1 METVVNS
8 QQLIKENHLKLVFS
22 LIHEV
27 DGVSRAD
34 IKKLTKLSATTISAL
49 VEELMQRGLVVE
61 TGIKNAERSGRKAIS
76 LSVNSSGG
84 YFAVVAVSGHHFRL
98 RLFDLFLEEI
108 FSKKIRYDVNIPLS
122 ESLTDFLSENVGVTG
137 YGELL
142 GIAVGVPA
150 IIDDRKNI
158 VSSTVLNI
166 SPNDNVYDTLCEKF
180 KGCEI
185 AICNNSAF
193 VAYAEL
199 EFGDTDCDSLISV
212 DISDGVGASAIVG
225 GVPFMG
231 NAGMACEFGHMT
243 VDMNGKKCRCGSRGC
258 LETIISIPAIL
269 EKASQICKTTVDVEN
284 LAEAVAKNE
293 ELTKYIDY
301 VCSVLAFGINNLI
314 NMFDPGAVVIC
325 GDILTLGERF
335 IAKLRAKVREISLP
349 GREVLPEASTLGD
362 NAEYKGG
369 AKYIFDCLFR

>member
-1 METVVNS
+1 LEHTVNS
-8 QQLIKENHLKLVFS
+8 QQLIKENHLRLVFS

-27 DGVSRAD
+27 DGISRAD

-49 VEELMQRGLVVE
+49 VEELMEKGLVVE
-61 TGIKNAERSGRKAIS
+61 SGTKSAGRSGRKAIS
-76 LSVNSSGG
+76 LSVNPSGG

-98 RLFDLFLEEI
+98 RLFDLFFEEI
-108 FSKKIRYDVNIPLS
+108 FSKKVRYDSSKQLS
-122 ESLTDFLSENVGVTG
+122 KELVDFLSQNVDISG
-137 YGELL
+137 YGDLL

-150 IIDDRKNI
+150 IIDDNKNI
-158 VSSTVLNI
+158 VSSTVLTVM
-166 SPNDNVYDTLCEKF
+166 PNDDVYGALQAAFE
-180 KGCEI
+180 GCEI

-199 EFGDTDCDSLISV
+199 EFGDTESDSLISV
-212 DISDGVGASAIVG
+212 DISDGVGAAAIIDG
-225 GVPFMG
+225 TPFQG
-231 NAGMACEFGHMT
+231 SAGMACEFGHVS
-243 VDMNGKKCRCGSRGC
+243 VDMNGKKCRCGSKGC

-269 EKASQICKTTVDVEN
+269 EKASEICKTNVDIET

-293 ELTKYIDY
+293 ELTGYIDY

-335 IAKLRAKVREISLP
+335 IAKLRSRLKDISLP
-349 GREVLPEASTLGD
+349 GREVSVTASTLGD

>member
-1 METVVNS
+1 MESVVNS

-27 DGVSRAD
+27 DGISRAD

-49 VEELMQRGLVVE
+49 VEELMERGLVVE
-61 TGIKNAERSGRKAIS
+61 SGTKRAERSGRKAIS

-98 RLFDLFLEEI
+98 RLYDLFFEEI
-108 FSKKIRYDVNIPLS
+108 FSKKVRYDSDAPLS
-122 ESLTDFLSENVGVTG
+122 TSLTQFLLENVKVTG

-150 IIDDRKNI
+150 IIDDEKNI
-158 VSSTVLNI
+158 VSSTVLNVL
-166 SPNDNVYDTLCEKF
+166 PNDNVYDALCKKF
-180 KGCEI
+180 AGCEI

-212 DISDGVGASAIVG
+212 DISDGVGASAIVDG
-225 GVPFMG
+225 SPFMG

-258 LETIISIPAIL
+258 LETIVSMPAIL
-269 EKASQICKTTVDVEN
+269 ERSSEICKRQLELDD

-293 ELTKYIDY
+293 ELANYIDY
-301 VCSVLAFGINNLI
+301 ICSVLSFGINNLV

-335 IAKLRAKVREISLP
+335 IAKLRSRIIDISLP
-349 GREVLPEASTLGD
+349 GRTVSVEASTLGD

>member
-1 METVVNS
+1 MEQTVNS
-8 QQLIKENHLKLVFS
+8 QQLIKENHLRLVFS

-27 DGVSRAD
+27 DGISRAD

-49 VEELMQRGLVVE
+49 VEELMEKRLIVE
-61 TGIKNAERSGRKAIS
+61 SGTKSAGRSGRKAIS
-76 LSVNSSGG
+76 LSVNPSGG

-98 RLFDLFLEEI
+98 KLFDLFFEEI
-108 FSKKIRYDVNIPLS
+108 FSKKVRYDSSKQLS
-122 ESLTDFLSENVGVTG
+122 KELVDFLSQNVDISG
-137 YGELL
+137 YGDLL

-150 IIDDRKNI
+150 IIDDNKNI
-158 VSSTVLNI
+158 VSSTVLTI
-166 SPNDNVYDTLCEKF
+166 MPNDNVYGALQAAFE
-180 KGCEI
+180 GCEI

-199 EFGDTDCDSLISV
+199 EFGDTESDSLISV
-212 DISDGVGASAIVG
+212 DISDGVGAAAIIDG
-225 GVPFMG
+225 TPFQG
-231 NAGMACEFGHMT
+231 SAGMACEFGHVS
-243 VDMNGKKCRCGSRGC
+243 VDMNGKKCRCGSKGC

-269 EKASQICKTTVDVEN
+269 EKASEICKTNVDIET

-293 ELTKYIDY
+293 ELTGYIDY

-335 IAKLRAKVREISLP
+335 IAKLRSRLKDISLP
-349 GREVLPEASTLGD
+349 GREVSVTASTLGD

>member
-1 METVVNS
+1 MEQIVNS
-8 QQLIKENHLKLVFS
+8 QQLIKENHLRLVFS

-27 DGVSRAD
+27 DGISRAD

-49 VEELMQRGLVVE
+49 VEELMEKRLIVE
-61 TGIKNAERSGRKAIS
+61 SGTKSAERSGRKAIS
-76 LSVNSSGG
+76 LSVNPSGG

-98 RLFDLFLEEI
+98 RLFDLFFEEI
-108 FSKKIRYDVNIPLS
+108 FSKKVRYDSSKQLS
-122 ESLTDFLSENVGVTG
+122 KELVDFLSQNVDISG
-137 YGELL
+137 YGDLL

-150 IIDDRKNI
+150 IIDDNNNI
-158 VSSTVLNI
+158 VSSTVLTI
-166 SPNDNVYDTLCEKF
+166 IPNDNVYGALQAAF

-199 EFGDTDCDSLISV
+199 EFGDTESDSLISV
-212 DISDGVGASAIVG
+212 DIIDGVGAAAIIDG
-225 GVPFMG
+225 TPFQG
-231 NAGMACEFGHMT
+231 SAGMACEFGHVS
-243 VDMNGKKCRCGSRGC
+243 VDMNGKKCRCGSKGC

-269 EKASQICKTTVDVEN
+269 EKASEICKTNVDIET

-293 ELTKYIDY
+293 ELTGYIDY

-335 IAKLRAKVREISLP
+335 IAKLRSRLKDISLP
-349 GREVLPEASTLGD
+349 GREVSVTASTLGD

>member
-1 METVVNS
+1 MEQIVNS
-8 QQLIKENHLKLVFS
+8 QQLIKENHLRLVFS

-27 DGVSRAD
+27 DGISRAD

-49 VEELMQRGLVVE
+49 VEELMEKRLIVE
-61 TGIKNAERSGRKAIS
+61 SGTKSAERSGRKAIS
-76 LSVNSSGG
+76 LSVNPSGG

-98 RLFDLFLEEI
+98 RLFDLFFEEI
-108 FSKKIRYDVNIPLS
+108 FSKKVRYDSSKQLS
-122 ESLTDFLSENVGVTG
+122 KELVDFLSQNVDISG
-137 YGELL
+137 YGDLL

-150 IIDDRKNI
+150 IIDDNKNI
-158 VSSTVLNI
+158 VSSTVLTI
-166 SPNDNVYDTLCEKF
+166 MPNDNVYGALQAAFE
-180 KGCEI
+180 GCEI

-199 EFGDTDCDSLISV
+199 EFGDTESDSLISV
-212 DISDGVGASAIVG
+212 DISDGVGAAAIIDG
-225 GVPFMG
+225 TPFQG
-231 NAGMACEFGHMT
+231 SAGMACEFGHVS
-243 VDMNGKKCRCGSRGC
+243 VDMNGKKCRCGSKGC

-269 EKASQICKTTVDVEN
+269 EKASEICKTNVDIET

-293 ELTKYIDY
+293 ELTGYIDY

-335 IAKLRAKVREISLP
+335 IAKLRSRLKDISLP
-349 GREVLPEASTLGD
+349 GREVSVTASTLGD

>member
-1 METVVNS
+1 LEQIVNS
-8 QQLIKENHLKLVFS
+8 QQLIKENHLRLVFS

-27 DGVSRAD
+27 DGISRAD

-49 VEELMQRGLVVE
+49 VEELMEKRLIVE
-61 TGIKNAERSGRKAIS
+61 SGTKSAERSGRKAIS
-76 LSVNSSGG
+76 LSVNPSGG

-98 RLFDLFLEEI
+98 RLFDLFFEEI
-108 FSKKIRYDVNIPLS
+108 FSKKVRYDSSKQLS
-122 ESLTDFLSENVGVTG
+122 KELVDFLSQNVDISG
-137 YGELL
+137 YGDLL

-150 IIDDRKNI
+150 IIDDNKNI
-158 VSSTVLNI
+158 VSSTVLTI
-166 SPNDNVYDTLCEKF
+166 MPNDNVYGALQAAFE
-180 KGCEI
+180 GCEI

-199 EFGDTDCDSLISV
+199 EFGDTESDSLISV
-212 DISDGVGASAIVG
+212 DISDGVGAAAIIDG
-225 GVPFMG
+225 TPFQG
-231 NAGMACEFGHMT
+231 SAGMACEFGHVS
-243 VDMNGKKCRCGSRGC
+243 VDMNGKKCRCGSKGC

-269 EKASQICKTTVDVEN
+269 EKASEICKTNVDIET

-293 ELTKYIDY
+293 ELSGYIDY

-335 IAKLRAKVREISLP
+335 IAKLRSRLKDISLP
-349 GREVLPEASTLGD
+349 GREVSVTASTLGD

>member
-1 METVVNS
+1 MEQTVNS
-8 QQLIKENHLKLVFS
+8 QQLIKENHLRIVFS

-27 DGVSRAD
+27 DGISRAD

-49 VEELMQRGLVVE
+49 VEELMEKRLIVE
-61 TGIKNAERSGRKAIS
+61 SGTKSAERSGRKAIS
-76 LSVNSSGG
+76 LSVNPSGG

-98 RLFDLFLEEI
+98 RLFDLFFEEI
-108 FSKKIRYDVNIPLS
+108 FSKKVRYDSSKQLS
-122 ESLTDFLSENVGVTG
+122 KELVDFLSQNVDISG
-137 YGELL
+137 YGDLL

-150 IIDDRKNI
+150 IIDDNKNI
-158 VSSTVLNI
+158 VSSTVLTI
-166 SPNDNVYDTLCEKF
+166 IPNDNVYGALQAAFE
-180 KGCEI
+180 GCEI

-199 EFGDTDCDSLISV
+199 EFGDTESDSLISV
-212 DISDGVGASAIVG
+212 DISDGVGAAAIIDG
-225 GVPFMG
+225 TPFQG
-231 NAGMACEFGHMT
+231 SAGMACEFGHVS
-243 VDMNGKKCRCGSRGC
+243 VDMNGKKCRCGSKGC

-269 EKASQICKTTVDVEN
+269 EKASEICKTNVDIET

-293 ELTKYIDY
+293 ELTGYIDY

-335 IAKLRAKVREISLP
+335 IAKLRSRLKDISLP
-349 GREVLPEASTLGD
+349 GREVSVTASTLGD